1 MTVRD
6 SAPLLL
12 SGTAFQAVVG
22 DASGPAAGEMWENQ
36 LAGVGIFWGQIQKVV
51 QLSKLGFPTSNPS
64 PVVNSLDHGLE
75 APCHE
80 ARNRAQ
86 SFSVILERSE
96 GSDFRRVHRLSDP
109 LPRSRMTRP
118 RISTEQNEI
127 AVPADTKSP

>member
-64 PVVNSLDHGLE
+64 LMVNSLDHGLE

-80 ARNRAQ
+80 ALNRAQ
-86 SFSVILERSE
+86 SFSVGGNPFFASFKYPGFKSNRLC
-96 GSDFRRVHRLSDP
+96 GSL
-109 LPRSRMTRP
+109 
-118 RISTEQNEI
+118 
-127 AVPADTKSP
+127 